1 MKKPHSLFYHISVF
15 ALAQI
20 AWLLLLGIWIYWYVS
35 NYIIFEKV
43 GDQISPQLIY
53 DGINSVPFIGGIVLL
68 IGISLGMSFIF
79 RHLNVQLRLHK
90 LYDNFIA
97 NVTHELKSP
106 LSSIQLYLETLNS
119 RNVPLEKQKEFY
131 KLMLKDSNR
140 LKNLIDSILEIS
152 SLDQKNIA
160 HDFHIYNAGD
170 EIIKLSKEAILQ
182 FNLPEES
189 ISFEGTAN
197 CRFVID
203 KNALKIVFNN
213 LVDNSIKYNLEK
225 PKINL
230 KMKCGLKKVIIE
242 FTDNGIGLASE
253 DQKKIFNKFHR
264 IYNKDIPSVKGT
276 GLGLYWSKEI
286 LKRHGGNISAFSEG
300 KNKGTTFKIE
310 LPIYK
315 SSKVRYINKLL
326 RRSKEYEISRK

>member
-1 MKKPHSLFYHISVF
+1 MKKPRSFLYHISVF
-15 ALAQI
+15 TLAQI

-43 GDQISPQLIY
+43 GNQLSPQIIY
-53 DGINSVPFIGGIVLL
+53 DGTNLFPFIGGLVLL
-68 IGISLGMSFIF
+68 VGISFGMSLIF
-79 RHLNVQLRLHK
+79 RHLNVQLRLHR

-119 RNVPLEKQKEFY
+119 RSVPIEKQKEFY
-131 KLMLKDSNR
+131 DIMLKDSNR
-140 LKNLIDSILEIS
+140 LKYLIDSILEIS
-152 SLDQKNIA
+152 ALDQKNVA
-160 HDFHIYNAGD
+160 HDFHIFSAN
-170 EIIKLSKEAILQ
+170 ETIINLAKEAINQ
-182 FNLPEES
+182 FNIPENALT
-189 ISFEGTAN
+189 IEGKADCN
-197 CRFVID
+197 FVID
-203 KNALKIVFNN
+203 KNAMKIVINN
-213 LVDNSIKYNLEK
+213 LVDNSIKYSHEQ

-230 KMKCGLKKVIIE
+230 KMKCGLKKIILE
-242 FTDNGIGLASE
+242 FTDNGIGLALK

-276 GLGLYWSKEI
+276 GLGLYWSREI
-286 LKRHGGNISAFSEG
+286 IKIHGGSISALSKG
-300 KNKGTTFKIE
+300 KNRGTTFKIE

-326 RRSKEYEISRK
+326 RRTKEYEFSRN